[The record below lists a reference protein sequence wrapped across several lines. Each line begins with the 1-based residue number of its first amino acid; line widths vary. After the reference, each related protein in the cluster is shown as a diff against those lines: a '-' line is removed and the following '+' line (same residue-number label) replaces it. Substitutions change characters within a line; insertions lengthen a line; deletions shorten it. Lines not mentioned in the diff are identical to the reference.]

1 MQHVIM
7 LATSLHVLATV
18 FWAGSTMAMAATGGV
33 GKSLFVRQLAAG
45 LVALLTGV
53 YLWHTLHAGEPGPGE
68 RILALGAVC
77 ALLALAL
84 QGLLA
89 GPAVWKLSKGAS
101 GEGGVRTRILV
112 GYRAAALLLAVAA
125 IAMGAFRYAGS

>member
-1 MQHVIM
+1 MPHVIM

-33 GKSLFVRQLAAG
+33 GRPLFLRQLAAG

-68 RILALGAVC
+68 RFLAAGAAC

-84 QGLLA
+84 QALLA
-89 GPAVWKLSKGAS
+89 GPAIWKISKGAS

>member
-1 MQHVIM
+1 MQHLIM

-18 FWAGSTMAMAATGGV
+18 FWAGSTMATAATGSIGR
-33 GKSLFVRQLAAG
+33 SLFLRQLAAA

-53 YLWHTLHAGEPGPGE
+53 YLWHTLHASESGPGE
-68 RILALGAVC
+68 RFLAIGATC

-89 GPAVWKLSKGAS
+89 GPAIWKLGERASSEGA
-101 GEGGVRTRILV
+101 GQPRILM
-112 GYRAAALLLAVAA
+112 GYRAAAVLLAVAA